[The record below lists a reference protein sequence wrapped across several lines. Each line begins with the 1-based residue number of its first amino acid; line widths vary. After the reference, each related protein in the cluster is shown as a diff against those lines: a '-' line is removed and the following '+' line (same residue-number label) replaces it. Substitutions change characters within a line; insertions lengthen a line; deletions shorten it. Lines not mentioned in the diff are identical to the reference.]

1 LTRPA
6 RAEAEATHRAIALAE
21 IAGVPIY
28 IVHLSAAEALE
39 MVTAARD
46 RGLPAYAET
55 CPQYLFL
62 SYDNYEEPDFSG
74 AKYVMSPPLRGKET
88 QDKLWRGLAGGDLQ
102 AVSTDHCPFCMKEQK
117 ELGKGDFS
125 KIPNGAPGIETRM
138 SLVFDGGVR
147 TGKISLN
154 RWVELTSISP
164 AKLFGLFPRKGTI
177 APGSDAD
184 VVVFDPNKKQTLS
197 VKTLHMKVDYNP
209 YEGREVTGV
218 SETVLSRGKVIVENG
233 KFVGRAGAGS
243 FLKRSPR

>member
-1 LTRPA
+1 
-6 RAEAEATHRAIALAE
+6 
-21 IAGVPIY
+21 
-28 IVHLSAAEALE
+28 
-39 MVTAARD
+39 
-46 RGLPAYAET
+46 
-55 CPQYLFL
+55 
-62 SYDNYEEPDFSG
+62 
-74 AKYVMSPPLRGKET
+74 MSPPLRGKET

-154 RWVELTSISP
+154 RWVELTSTSP
-164 AKLFGLFPRKGTI
+164 AKIFGLFPRKGTI